1 MLSVAEV
8 VRLDPDS
15 ESKRKLRCRCLSVS
29 DEPSSV
35 SLTSQ
40 DSAKSTV
47 VRSAVSV
54 NEFATHPPIVEIS
67 VLALTRPFCREI
79 ERASEG
85 PTDRDRDNSGGVGG
99 RT

>member
-1 MLSVAEV
+1 MVNPNGYCGADVYRS
-8 VRLDPDS
+8 RMS
-15 ESKRKLRCRCLSVS
+15 
-29 DEPSSV
+29 SSV
-35 SLTSQ
+35 SLSSQ

-67 VLALTRPFCREI
+67 VLTLTRPFCRE
-79 ERASEG
+79 SEPG
-85 PTDRDRDNSGGVGG
+85 TDRDNSGGVGG